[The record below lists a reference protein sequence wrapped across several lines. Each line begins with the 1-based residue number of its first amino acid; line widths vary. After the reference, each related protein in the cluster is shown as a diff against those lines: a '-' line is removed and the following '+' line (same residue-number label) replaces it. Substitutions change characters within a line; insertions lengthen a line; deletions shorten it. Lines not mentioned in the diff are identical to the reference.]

1 MFKAGDWIAQL
12 IIERIA
18 KADAMEVDELETTER
33 GKKGSGSSDL
43 NPKGF
48 IKAKEEKVKICFLHT
63 DTGNNGFFSAA
74 NIGYHL
80 RLMKEKEMLSS
91 ADVNAALTRI
101 INDSFLDKIKVA
113 GKEDEKWQERGR
125 ELIRLG
131 ESGKKIPDK

>member
-1 MFKAGDWIAQL
+1 LFKAGDWIAQL